1 MINTNNSQLK
11 KRVMR
16 RVYLIC
22 YTRKLLSLTAL
33 KLYASVL
40 LVWGLLYNVS
50 VTDVVHNTM
59 AVQSMSSLS
68 YFYKYAFM
76 NTELIVQISSV
87 LFLGLAF
94 IVIRDLFKK
103 GMVSWGRV

>member
-1 MINTNNSQLK
+1 MESINNSQLK

-16 RVYLIC
+16 RVYLVF
-22 YTRKLLSLTAL
+22 YTRKLLSFIAL
-33 KLYASVL
+33 KLYISIF

-50 VTDVVHNTM
+50 VTDVVRNTM
-59 AVQSMSSLS
+59 NVNSMSSLS

-87 LFLGLAF
+87 LFLGLAL
-94 IVIRDLFKK
+94 IVARDLFKK
-103 GMVSWGRV
+103 GMVSWGGV